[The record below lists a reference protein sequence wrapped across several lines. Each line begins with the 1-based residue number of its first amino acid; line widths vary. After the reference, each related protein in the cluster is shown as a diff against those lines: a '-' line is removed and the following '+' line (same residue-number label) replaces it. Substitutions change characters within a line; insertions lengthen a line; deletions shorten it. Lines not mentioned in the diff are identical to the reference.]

1 MNSKKFLAILGV
13 AGVVVRV
20 AAASS
25 SLAYANT
32 SPDQLEQILQSNPT
46 SSDASAAFDIL
57 ADRGKGGDK
66 SGGNGSDHGKSG
78 DDHGKSGD
86 DHGKAGDDHGKDGD
100 DHGKAGDDHGKG
112 HDADHGKDGD
122 DHGHYEG

>member
-20 AAASS
+20 AAATS
-25 SLAYANT
+25 SLAYANA
-32 SPDQLEQILQSNPT
+32 SPDQLEQILRSNPT

-66 SGGNGSDHGKSG
+66 SGNKGS
-78 DDHGKSGD
+78 DHGKSGD
-86 DHGKAGDDHGKDGD
+86 DHGKAGDG
-100 DHGKAGDDHGKG
+100 HGKAGDDHGKG
-112 HDADHGKDGD
+112 HDGDHGVDGDDHGEDGD